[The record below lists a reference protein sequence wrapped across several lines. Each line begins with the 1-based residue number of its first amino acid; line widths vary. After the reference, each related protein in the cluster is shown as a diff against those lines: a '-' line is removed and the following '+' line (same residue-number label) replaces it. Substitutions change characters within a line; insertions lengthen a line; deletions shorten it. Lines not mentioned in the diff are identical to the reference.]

1 MGMGVG
7 RAIDPPLSPSFVRS
21 QERCGLDAP
30 DSLTLSAATIDKDSF
45 DARFTAAAC
54 DRMTPLFYVRR
65 LEPMAACHQSR
76 PSKGDPNPIEVRSLD
91 NCSGIPSKPVQRY

>member
-21 QERCGLDAP
+21 QEPCCLDAR

-45 DARFTAAAC
+45 DETQKAFYRATGIERLVARFPNHEIAFSPSVANVQAAKWLVSSI
-54 DRMTPLFYVRR
+54 T
-65 LEPMAACHQSR
+65 
-76 PSKGDPNPIEVRSLD
+76 
-91 NCSGIPSKPVQRY
+91 

>member
-21 QERCGLDAP
+21 QEPCCLDAR

-45 DARFTAAAC
+45 DETQNAFYRATGIERLVARFKSR
-54 DRMTPLFYVRR
+54 DRVFTLRG
-65 LEPMAACHQSR
+65 ECSSGKMAGFVHHLGQ
-76 PSKGDPNPIEVRSLD
+76 P
-91 NCSGIPSKPVQRY
+91 